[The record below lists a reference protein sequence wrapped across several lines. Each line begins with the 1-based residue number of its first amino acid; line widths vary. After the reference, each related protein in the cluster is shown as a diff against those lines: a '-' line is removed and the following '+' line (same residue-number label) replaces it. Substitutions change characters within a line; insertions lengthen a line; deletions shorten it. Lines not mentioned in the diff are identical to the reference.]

1 MNAVLTPAAN
11 EGRTARYAQIVRLS
25 KKSEWQID
33 RDVMQDRQ
41 FDFTR
46 NFLPAGLSRVDM
58 IPFLSAQDARLLSQ
72 IQGRTYAYIFGLVE
86 RFISAKMLD
95 QGRAHVF
102 DDQLAL
108 EALVRSSHRVV
119 AVYTQPD
126 RPAGRGQQLA
136 ASAVKQCAVRHGL
149 PVEQPATLRESAA
162 VELLQRWA
170 PDVMIVAAY
179 GLLLPQSILQTPRL
193 GCINI
198 HASLLPRWRGAA
210 PIQRAIA
217 AGDTQTGV
225 TIMQMEAGLDTGP
238 MLLTRAVPI
247 EARET
252 AASLH
257 DRLATLGADALL
269 VALEEIAQGTAKP
282 RTQPADGV
290 TYATKLRKEE
300 AAIDWSQPAAQ
311 IDRQIR
317 AFDPWPVAETRLHGQ
332 QLRVWQAMPVDATA
346 SRAPGEVLAT
356 SAAGIDVSTGEG
368 VLRLTRVQ
376 SAGRKAMS
384 AAEFLKA
391 HRLDGAVLGS

>member
-1 MNAVLTPAAN
+1 VP
-11 EGRTARYAQIVRLS
+11 
-25 KKSEWQID
+25 
-33 RDVMQDRQ
+33 
-41 FDFTR
+41 
-46 NFLPAGLSRVDM
+46 
-58 IPFLSAQDARLLSQ
+58 
-72 IQGRTYAYIFGLVE
+72 
-86 RFISAKMLD
+86 
-95 QGRAHVF
+95 
-102 DDQLAL
+102 AL

-149 PVEQPATLRESAA
+149 PVEQPATLREPAA
-162 VELLQRWA
+162 VERLQRWS

-217 AGDTQTGV
+217 AGDAQSGV
-225 TIMQMEAGLDTGP
+225 TIMQMEPGLDTGP

-269 VALEEIAQGTAKP
+269 DALEEVAQGTAQP
-282 RTQPADGV
+282 RPQPADGV

-332 QLRVWQAMPVDATA
+332 QLRVWQALPVDSTM

-356 SAAGIDVSTGEG
+356 GAAGIDVSTGKG

>member
-1 MNAVLTPAAN
+1 VP
-11 EGRTARYAQIVRLS
+11 
-25 KKSEWQID
+25 
-33 RDVMQDRQ
+33 
-41 FDFTR
+41 
-46 NFLPAGLSRVDM
+46 
-58 IPFLSAQDARLLSQ
+58 
-72 IQGRTYAYIFGLVE
+72 
-86 RFISAKMLD
+86 
-95 QGRAHVF
+95 
-102 DDQLAL
+102 AL
-108 EALVRSSHRVV
+108 EALLHSSHRVV

-149 PVEQPATLRESAA
+149 PVEQPATLREPSAI
-162 VELLQRWA
+162 EGLQRWSA
-170 PDVMIVAAY
+170 DVMIVAAY

-217 AGDTQTGV
+217 AGDAETGV

-238 MLLTRAVPI
+238 MLLTRAVAI
-247 EARET
+247 DARET
-252 AASLH
+252 GASLH
-257 DRLATLGADALL
+257 DRLASLGAQALLDALD
-269 VALEEIAQGTAKP
+269 AIAHGTATP
-282 RTQPADGV
+282 RAQPADGV
-290 TYATKLRKEE
+290 TYAAKIRKEE
-300 AAIDWSQPAAQ
+300 AAIDWSRSAAE

-317 AFDPWPVAETRLHGQ
+317 AFDPWPVAQTRWNGQ
-332 QLRVWQAMPVDATA
+332 QLRVWQATPIESSALPD
-346 SRAPGEVLAT
+346 PGRVLAT
-356 SAAGIDVSTGEG
+356 GAAGVDVGTGHG

>member
-1 MNAVLTPAAN
+1 MPSPLSILFAGTPEFAVP
-11 EGRTARYAQIVRLS
+11 
-25 KKSEWQID
+25 
-33 RDVMQDRQ
+33 
-41 FDFTR
+41 
-46 NFLPAGLSRVDM
+46 
-58 IPFLSAQDARLLSQ
+58 
-72 IQGRTYAYIFGLVE
+72 
-86 RFISAKMLD
+86 
-95 QGRAHVF
+95 
-102 DDQLAL
+102 AL

-136 ASAVKQCAVRHGL
+136 ASAVKQCAMSHGL
-149 PVEQPATLRESAA
+149 PVEQPATLREPAA
-162 VELLQRWA
+162 VERLQRWS
-170 PDVMIVAAY
+170 PDVMVVAAY

-210 PIQRAIA
+210 PIHRAIA
-217 AGDTQTGV
+217 AGDTQSGV
-225 TIMQMEAGLDTGP
+225 TIMQMEVGLDTGP

-247 EARET
+247 DARET

-257 DRLATLGADALL
+257 DRLAALGAEALL
-269 VALEEIAQGTAKP
+269 EALDEIARGTAQP
-282 RTQPADGV
+282 RAQPAEGV

-300 AAIDWSQPAAQ
+300 AAIDWSRPAAE

-332 QLRVWQAMPVDATA
+332 QLRVWQAIPIDAPA
-346 SRAPGEVLAT
+346 SREAGEVIAT
-356 SAAGIDVSTGEG
+356 SAAGIDVSTGKG

>member
-1 MNAVLTPAAN
+1 MP
-11 EGRTARYAQIVRLS
+11 
-25 KKSEWQID
+25 
-33 RDVMQDRQ
+33 
-41 FDFTR
+41 
-46 NFLPAGLSRVDM
+46 
-58 IPFLSAQDARLLSQ
+58 
-72 IQGRTYAYIFGLVE
+72 
-86 RFISAKMLD
+86 
-95 QGRAHVF
+95 
-102 DDQLAL
+102 AL

-149 PVEQPATLRESAA
+149 PIEQPATLRESAA

-317 AFDPWPVAETRLHGQ
+317 AFDPWPVAETRLYGQ
-332 QLRVWQAMPVDATA
+332 QLRIWQAMPVDTPA
-346 SRAPGEVLAT
+346 SRAAGEVIAT

>member
-1 MNAVLTPAAN
+1 MPA
-11 EGRTARYAQIVRLS
+11 
-25 KKSEWQID
+25 
-33 RDVMQDRQ
+33 
-41 FDFTR
+41 
-46 NFLPAGLSRVDM
+46 
-58 IPFLSAQDARLLSQ
+58 
-72 IQGRTYAYIFGLVE
+72 
-86 RFISAKMLD
+86 LD
-95 QGRAHVF
+95 
-102 DDQLAL
+102 
-108 EALVRSSHRVV
+108 ALVRSSHRVV

-136 ASAVKQCAVRHGL
+136 ASAVKQCAVSHGL
-149 PVEQPATLRESAA
+149 PVEQPATLREPAA
-162 VELLQRWA
+162 VERLQRWSA
-170 PDVMIVAAY
+170 DVMIVAAY
-179 GLLLPQSILQTPRL
+179 GLLLPQSILDTPRL

-217 AGDTQTGV
+217 AGDAQTGV

-238 MLLTRAVPI
+238 MLLTRAVTI
-247 EARET
+247 DARET
-252 AASLH
+252 AATLH
-257 DRLATLGADALL
+257 DRLATLGADSLLDALDE
-269 VALEEIAQGTAKP
+269 VAQGAAKP

-332 QLRVWQAMPVDATA
+332 QLRVWQAMPVDSRA

-356 SAAGIDVSTGEG
+356 SAAGIDVSTGRG

-376 SAGRKAMS
+376 SAGRKVMS
-384 AAEFLKA
+384 AADFLKA